1 MNRKKDVLLRER
13 ETVRKREN
21 EEIEIQSVYCVYT
34 MYNVYYTCIV
44 NIYIYINTKAERT
57 ENN

>member
-44 NIYIYINTKAERT
+44 NIYIHKYKGREDR
-57 ENN
+57 E